1 MNPSE
6 RGTYSLAALRIIPA
20 PRLTSGPARAE
31 TRKRAGASPVAAA
44 ILTQTSQSQTTSIA
58 ATAGYRQLT
67 SSGPEPLSVGVAEIC
82 DAQR

>member
-6 RGTYSLAALRIIPA
+6 RGTYSLAAPRIIPA

-44 ILTQTSQSQTTSIA
+44 ILTQTQSQTTSIA